1 MAEDVAQVRK
11 SHERAPDDRVDPA
24 SPSAIRV
31 LLVDERRM
39 FGEALSRFLAA
50 EEGVEWVA
58 AATSVDE
65 ALMLCRAHRPD
76 VVLMGVSLPGKDG
89 IVGTRELRKE
99 FRETRVLIV
108 TALATRELVTSALE
122 AGASGCVLSTN
133 APDRLVNLV
142 RRAAAG
148 EIVLPEA
155 EVAAVVR
162 GLEDSRRKR
171 HGLGGMLPR
180 LTAREREV
188 LERLADGRSTKEVAG
203 ELHVSPLTVRSHVKS
218 ILAKLGVQSKLEAV
232 TYALR
237 NGLVGPPPRLG

>member
-1 MAEDVAQVRK
+1 MADSVVGVRK
-11 SHERAPDDRVDPA
+11 SHERAPDDRVDSVP
-24 SPSAIRV
+24 PSAIRV
-31 LLVDERRM
+31 LLVDEHRM
-39 FGEALSRFLAA
+39 FGEALSRFLAG

-65 ALMLCRAHRPD
+65 ALVLCRAHRPH

-99 FRETRVLIV
+99 FKETRVLIV
-108 TALATRELVTSALE
+108 TALATRELVASALE
-122 AGASGCVLSTN
+122 AGASGYVLNTN
-133 APDRLVNLV
+133 APDRLLDLV

-162 GLEDSRRKR
+162 RLEDGRRER
-171 HGLGGMLPR
+171 RAMGGMLPR
-180 LTAREREV
+180 LTRREREV
-188 LERLADGRSTKEVAG
+188 LERLADGRSTQEVAR
-203 ELHVSPLTVRSHVKS
+203 ELLVSPLTVRSHVKS
-218 ILAKLGVQSKLEAV
+218 ILAKLGVHSKLEAV

-237 NGLVGPPPRLG
+237 NGLVDTPPPD